1 MGSRDLKRVGV
12 FLRAVNLPGGRLLM
26 DDFKKVLADAGYPG
40 AQTVVATGNAVI
52 SAKAADTKLETQ
64 IEAALARD
72 LGGAVEVFVRDR
84 DELAA
89 IVAGNPFPQM
99 AQSDPGHLVVV
110 FLRDQPSAE
119 AVAALQAKIK
129 GGEVVAAG
137 PRCLYA
143 CYFDGIGTSKLTAA
157 MIERAL
163 KDRGTARNWNTVRRM
178 AELTAAS

>member
-26 DDFKKVLADAGYPG
+26 DDFKRVLADAGYPG

-52 SAKAADTKLETQ
+52 SAKAADARLETQ

-72 LGGAVEVFVRDR
+72 LGGAIEVFVRDAG
-84 DELAA
+84 ELAA
-89 IVAGNPFPQM
+89 IVAGNPYPEK
-99 AQSDPGHLVVV
+99 AVTDPSHLVVV
-110 FLRDQPSAE
+110 FLRGQPAAE
-119 AVAALQAKIK
+119 AVAALQARIK
-129 GGEVVAAG
+129 GPEIVAAG

-143 CYFDGIGTSKLTAA
+143 HYPDGQGTSKLTSAV
-157 MIERAL
+157 IERAL

-178 AELTAAS
+178 AELTGAA

>member
-1 MGSRDLKRVGV
+1 LKQVGV

-26 DDFKKVLADAGYPG
+26 DDFKRVLAKAGYPG

-52 SAKAADTKLETQ
+52 SAKGSDGGLETA
-64 IEAALARD
+64 IEAALAGEF
-72 LGGAVEVFVRDR
+72 GGAIEVFTRDAG
-84 DELAA
+84 ELAA
-89 IVAGNPFPQM
+89 IVAGNPFAPM
-99 AQSDPGHLVVV
+99 ALSDPSHLVVV
-110 FLRDQPSAE
+110 FLRAQPSAE

-129 GGEVVAAG
+129 GGEVVTAG

-178 AELTAAS
+178 AELTGAA

>member
-1 MGSRDLKRVGV
+1 M

-26 DDFKKVLADAGYPG
+26 ADFKQVLAGAGYPG

-52 SAKAADTKLETQ
+52 SAAAADGALETA

-72 LGGAVEVFVRDR
+72 LGGAVEVFVRDAG
-84 DELAA
+84 ELAA
-89 IVAGNPFPQM
+89 IVAGNPFAEM
-99 AQSDPGHLVVV
+99 AEKDPSHLVVV
-110 FLRDQPSAE
+110 LLRAQPSAE

-137 PRCLYA
+137 VRCLYA
-143 CYFDGIGTSKLTAA
+143 CYFDGIGNSKLSAA
-157 MIERAL
+157 MVERAL

-178 AELTAAS
+178 AELTAAA

>member
-1 MGSRDLKRVGV
+1 LRSVGV

-26 DDFKKVLADAGYPG
+26 DDFKRVLAGAGYPG

-52 SAKAADTKLETQ
+52 SAKAADAKLETA
-64 IEAALARD
+64 IAAALARD
-72 LGGAVEVFVRDR
+72 LGGAIEVFVRDR

-89 IVAGNPFPQM
+89 IVAGNPYPQM
-99 AQSDPGHLVVV
+99 AEKDPGHLVVV
-110 FLRDQPSAE
+110 FLRGRPSAD

-129 GGEVVAAG
+129 GAEVVAAG

-143 CYFDGIGTSKLTAA
+143 CYVDGIGTSKLTAA

-178 AELTAAS
+178 AELTGAS